1 MTRFTPLWEQ
11 AGDYAAS
18 VDRRLLGAL
27 WATPASSGAAVT
39 PGTGMTVNIAPGSVA
54 VHTLNN
60 TGSVLCVSD
69 AVETVTLDPA
79 PPTGNSRYDLIIC
92 HPRAADIDGGSDND
106 FIFDNV
112 SGVAGTSPAIPA
124 TPAGTVALARIL
136 VAGGS
141 ASIPSANITDIRPG
155 GLGGRPRGKLAE
167 QKQTANSPGT
177 TTNVD
182 WFTAP
187 AFVTDGTRRVKVTF
201 CAILVGS
208 TTSDVGVLRLM
219 EGGSILQQHYC
230 AFIRAGRNGQHS
242 VTGLWEGV
250 PAAGPHTYKLNV
262 YVLAGAGPI
271 SGGAQAIEP
280 AFLVVE
286 DIGT

>member
-27 WATPASSGAAVT
+27 WPRPASSGGAVT
-39 PGTGMTVNIAPGSVA
+39 PGSGMTVSIAPGSVA
-54 VHTLNN
+54 VPTLNS

-92 HPRAADIDGGSDND
+92 QPRAADIDGGSNND

-112 SGVAGTSPAIPA
+112 SGVAATSPAIPA

-155 GLGGRPRGKLAE
+155 GLGGYPRGKLAE
-167 QKQTANSPGT
+167 QKQTASSPGT

-201 CAILVGS
+201 CGVLSATTTDVLALLRLFEGS
-208 TTSDVGVLRLM
+208 TF
-219 EGGSILQQHYC
+219 LQQ
-230 AFIRAGRNGQHS
+230 AVVPILRAGTIGEM
-242 VTGLWEGV
+242 TAMCIWEGV

-262 YVLAGAGPI
+262 QRWTGTGTVT
-271 SGGAQAIEP
+271 AIAAATNP
-280 AFLVVE
+280 AFIVVE